1 MQRKDSD
8 FYALRR
14 SLVAKYPYVIVPAL
28 MPKQTATSQSEAAK
42 RQQMYNRFLLGIS
55 KSEVLK
61 TSKYLVEFLKTTER
75 QAWKFNKKINE
86 KLKFSRKIEDIICAE
101 GQVNVEENKKSQDFC
116 SRIKTIVSQYATL
129 TKDAIALS
137 REVH

>member
-101 GQVNVEENKKSQDFC
+101 GQVNVEESKKSQDFC